1 MRKHKKRAHLRYE
14 CEIPVQITTD
24 QEEISVT
31 ALNISL
37 GGMSVEPADRLT
49 FGSTVKLRFNL
60 PSVNSATEVE
70 AAVRWIKENKAGL
83 QFGSLRA
90 KDVRAINKLFKNA
103 G

>member
-1 MRKHKKRAHLRYE
+1 MHKKRAHLRYE

-24 QEEISVT
+24 QEEISVV

-49 FGSTVKLRFNL
+49 FGSTVKLRFNI
-60 PSVNSATEVE
+60 PSSTSVTEVE
-70 AAVRWIKENKAGL
+70 AAVRWINDNKAGL

-90 KDVRAINKLFKNA
+90 KDVRGINKLFKNA

>member
-1 MRKHKKRAHLRYE
+1 MLKKRAHLRYE
-14 CEIPVQITTD
+14 CELPVQITTD
-24 QEEISVT
+24 QGEISVT

-60 PSVNSATEVE
+60 PSVTSTTEVE

-90 KDVRAINKLFKNA
+90 KDVRGINKLFKNA

>member
-1 MRKHKKRAHLRYE
+1 MHKKRAHRRYE

-24 QEEISVT
+24 QEEISVI

-49 FGSTVKLRFNL
+49 FGSNVELRFNL

-70 AAVRWIKENKAGL
+70 AAVRWIKDSRAGL

-90 KDVRAINKLFKNA
+90 KDVRGINKLFKNA